1 MQTGAKGW
9 RRVAG
14 DPHIVKVV
22 VVYKWARDPEDA
34 AVRADG
40 SVDWRG
46 AKMTA
51 GEDDPA
57 VLDAGRAI
65 AAATG
70 GTVVGLTIGDGDATW
85 ALARGVEQ
93 AVSVPDAPFATDN
106 AVTASVLAGAVR
118 SIGDVDVVVIGDAEA
133 YPGVAPLL
141 AAQLGWPS
149 LLGVASATADGDR
162 IVTTRRAGD
171 MEQAVSLPTPAVLGV
186 AAVGAE
192 KQQPGMK
199 EVLAARKRPVTLV
212 PLAGLDIVAPAA
224 VDSRGTRAPETGSA
238 RIFDGEPA
246 AAATQL
252 VAALRADGVL

>member
-1 MQTGAKGW
+1 M
-9 RRVAG
+9 R
-14 DPHIVKVV
+14 IV

-57 VLDAGRAI
+57 VLEVGRAL

-93 AVSVPDAPFATDN
+93 AVSVPDAQIAADN
-106 AVTASVLAGAVR
+106 ASTASILAAAVR
-118 SIGDVDVVVIGDAEA
+118 SIGDVDIVVIGDAEA
-133 YPGVAPLL
+133 YPGVAPAL
-141 AAQLGWPS
+141 AAQLGCPA
-149 LLGVASATADGDR
+149 LLGVAAATVEAGRLVASRRTGDL
-162 IVTTRRAGD
+162 
-171 MEQAVSLPTPAVLGV
+171 EQTVSLPLPAVLGV
-186 AAVGAE
+186 AAAGAE

-199 EVLAARKRPVTLV
+199 EVLAARKRPVTAV
-212 PLAGLDIVAPAA
+212 PLASLGIPAA
-224 VDSRGTRAPETGSA
+224 AALDSRSTRAPEAGSA
-238 RIFDGEPA
+238 RMFDGDPTTA
-246 AAATQL
+246 ADQL

>member
-1 MQTGAKGW
+1 ML
-9 RRVAG
+9 AG
-14 DPHIVKVV
+14 ELHLVKIV

-40 SVDWRG
+40 SIDWRG

-57 VLDAGRAI
+57 VLEAARTI

-93 AVSVPDAPFATDN
+93 AVSVPDAPFMTDN
-106 AVTASVLAGAVR
+106 AATAAVLAAAVR
-118 SIGDVDVVVIGDAEA
+118 SIGDVDVVVIGDAES
-133 YPGVAPLL
+133 YPGVAPTI
-141 AAQLGWPS
+141 AALLGWPS
-149 LLGVASATADGDR
+149 LLGVAGATAEEGR
-162 IVTTRRAGD
+162 LVVTRRAGET
-171 MEQAVSLPTPAVLGV
+171 EQTLSLPTPAVLGV
-186 AAVGAE
+186 AAAGAE

-199 EVLAARKRPVTLV
+199 EILAARKRPVTSV
-212 PLAGLDIVAPAA
+212 PLANLDVAAPAA
-224 VDSRGTRAPETGSA
+224 VDSRGTRAPEAGHA
-238 RIFDGEPA
+238 RIFDGDPVTA
-246 AAATQL
+246 AAQL